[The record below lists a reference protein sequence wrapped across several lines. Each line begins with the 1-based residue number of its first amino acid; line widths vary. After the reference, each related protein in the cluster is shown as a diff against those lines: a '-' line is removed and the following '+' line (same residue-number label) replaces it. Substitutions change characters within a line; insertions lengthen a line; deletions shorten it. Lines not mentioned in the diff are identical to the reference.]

1 VIILKIDPLLKPDAQ
16 APGAESPMLR
26 QSRSDRCAK
35 MKDLGFTRSRHIN
48 MYGKRFEIVSE
59 PFSEGDC
66 VAVRATCGNDPE
78 IRTLRLPTGIL
89 VASADRFVKEQV

>member
-1 VIILKIDPLLKPDAQ
+1 VIAPKIDVPLKPDMQ
-16 APGAESPMLR
+16 ASIAESPMVR
-26 QSRSDRCAK
+26 RSRSDRCAK
-35 MKDLGFTRSRHIN
+35 MKELGFTVSRHIN

-89 VASADRFVKEQV
+89 VARPIDL